1 MRVLILFM
9 VAALA
14 QSKPSVSFPEG
25 IEKPDK
31 EAFEQAIEAMKKL
44 DIDPK
49 EVMSEDKHLDVL
61 KQNLPEEQMKAVLLM
76 IKHRPDKIRKEGDR
90 IGPDAVKPMGQ
101 RPSRPPHARN
111 IARKSEDKEAFMEA
125 VAAAKEAGVHPK
137 DVLMGKKDIS
147 ELKKALS
154 AEHFETITT
163 SEHFM
168 KGLEKSRREHL

>member
-1 MRVLILFM
+1 MRVLILFV

-14 QSKPSVSFPEG
+14 QKSPPLDAQG
-25 IEKPDK
+25 RPLEKPDK
-31 EAFEQAIEAMKKL
+31 ELFNAAIEAMKKL

-49 EVMSEDKHLDVL
+49 EVMTEDKHLDTL
-61 KQNLPEEQMKAVLLM
+61 KEKLPEDQYNAVVLM
-76 IKHRPDKIRKEGDR
+76 IKQRPPLPKDMPK
-90 IGPDAVKPMGQ
+90 GPKGPKGGGT

-111 IARKSEDKEAFMEA
+111 IARNSEDKEAFMAA

-154 AEHFETITT
+154 PEHFETITT

-168 KGLEKSRREHL
+168 KGLEKARREHL

>member
-1 MRVLILFM
+1 MRVLILFV

-14 QSKPSVSFPEG
+14 QKPPPL
-25 IEKPDK
+25 EKPDK
-31 EAFEQAIEAMKKL
+31 ELFNAAIEAMKKL

-49 EVMSEDKHLDVL
+49 EVMTEDKHLDTL
-61 KQNLPEEQMKAVLLM
+61 KEELPEDQYNAVVLM
-76 IKHRPDKIRKEGDR
+76 IKQRPPLPKDMPK
-90 IGPDAVKPMGQ
+90 GPKGPKGGGT

-111 IARKSEDKEAFMEA
+111 IARNSEDKEAFMAA

-147 ELKKALS
+147 EMKSALS
-154 AEHFETITT
+154 PEHFETITT

-168 KGLEKSRREHL
+168 KGLEKARREHL

>member
-1 MRVLILFM
+1 MRVLILFV

-14 QSKPSVSFPEG
+14 QKSPPLDAQG
-25 IEKPDK
+25 RPLEKPDK
-31 EAFEQAIEAMKKL
+31 ELFNAAIEAMKKL

-49 EVMSEDKHLDVL
+49 EVMTEDKHLDTL
-61 KQNLPEEQMKAVLLM
+61 KEELPEDQYNAVVLM
-76 IKHRPDKIRKEGDR
+76 IK
-90 IGPDAVKPMGQ
+90 Q
-101 RPSRPPHARN
+101 RPPNFKGLPKGLNGGGLRPPRPSHARN
-111 IARKSEDKEAFMEA
+111 IARVPDPNKEAFMAA

-154 AEHFETITT
+154 PEHFETITT

-168 KGLEKSRREHL
+168 KGLEKARREHL